1 MQPEQTTDRVTTPTA
16 PTVSVSKQLLLATDP
31 KIRQIRKILVVIYGI
46 GLVVCMFGLIDAIF
60 SRTIEYCLIPNGYY
74 QEIGEYIIAILSCAI
89 GLFVTFRYSVTGLLV
104 VAWISIIELVGIGIA
119 ILFLICTDFTDRH
132 VQNSIT
138 KYSVA
143 NQKNHGRAII
153 KHMGSFMCTI
163 VYIIAFVFG
172 VIIVKLPFK
181 LAKLIGAKKTTAIQ
195 QIQRTV

>member
-104 VAWISIIELVGIGIA
+104 
-119 ILFLICTDFTDRH
+119 F
-132 VQNSIT
+132 QN
-138 KYSVA
+138 
-143 NQKNHGRAII
+143 
-153 KHMGSFMCTI
+153 
-163 VYIIAFVFG
+163 
-172 VIIVKLPFK
+172 
-181 LAKLIGAKKTTAIQ
+181 
-195 QIQRTV
+195 